1 MGGGS
6 VVGRRRA
13 EEGNWDQIGGG
24 GPRRAGNENRNRV
37 KGASLI
43 LARNLRLGRHLGV
56 YEDNPI

>member
-1 MGGGS
+1 
-6 VVGRRRA
+6 VGRRRA

-24 GPRRAGNENRNRV
+24 QRRSGNENRNSV